1 MRYQLFATVL
11 AAAVLAVALS
21 SGAAYR
27 RGAVVGAG
35 IASLTALAS
44 LFAMARSARR
54 PENQMKGALLVMV
67 AAFLVRIVLV
77 AIGAALV
84 ARAGEHV
91 VAFIV
96 AFFVPYFGFS
106 TIEAAYLHS
115 LRRTPGSTA

>member
-1 MRYQLFATVL
+1 VRYLVL
-11 AAAVLAVALS
+11 ATLLAVAVLGVALA

-27 RGAVVGAG
+27 RGALVGAA

-54 PENQMKGALLVMV
+54 SESQMKGALLVMV
-67 AAFLVRIVLV
+67 VAFLVRIVLV

-96 AFFVPYFGFS
+96 AFFVPYFAFS
-106 TIEAAYLHS
+106 TLEAAFLHS

>member
-1 MRYQLFATVL
+1 VVATAL
-11 AAAVLAVALS
+11 AVAVLAIALA
-21 SGAAYR
+21 SGATYR

-54 PENQMKGALLVMV
+54 PAGQMKGALAVMV
-67 AAFLVRIVLV
+67 VAFLVRIVLV
-77 AIGAALV
+77 ALGAGLV
-84 ARAGEHV
+84 VRAGEHV

-96 AFFVPYFGFS
+96 AFFVPYFAFS
-106 TIEAAYLHS
+106 TIEAAFLHS

>member
-1 MRYQLFATVL
+1 VLATLLAIAVL
-11 AAAVLAVALS
+11 AAALA
-21 SGAAYR
+21 SGAPYR

-44 LFAMARSARR
+44 LFAMGRSARR
-54 PENQMKGALLVMV
+54 PASQLKGALVVMV
-67 AAFLVRIVLV
+67 VAFLVRIVLV
-77 AIGAALV
+77 ALGAALV

-96 AFFVPYFGFS
+96 AFFVPYFAFS
-106 TIEAAYLHS
+106 TLEAAFLHS